1 MRVCF
6 YQVATMHVSRFGD
19 AHLSPSNMMRPFA
32 LALASTS
39 GMSKGIARYCR
50 MAPAVADSG
59 VYGLLPFGTP
69 FAAGDTPT
77 S

>member
-1 MRVCF
+1 
-6 YQVATMHVSRFGD
+6 
-19 AHLSPSNMMRPFA
+19 MMRPFA

-39 GMSKGIARYCR
+39 GMSNGIALYCR

-69 FAAGDTPT
+69 FAAAGAPT
-77 S
+77 SCLVRDQEAVMPCMGQWVMALQSS